1 MLSQILL
8 LLVAIAT
15 GYQLF
20 SLVCAWLFARWQRRE
35 LARPRRPD
43 AALPGVTMLKPLCGA
58 VPETYD
64 NLASTCRLDYP
75 KLQIVFGVADANDP
89 VIAIV
94 KRLQRDFPE
103 VDVELVVSAER
114 IGSNAKVSNLHN
126 MLQRAKHDVLVI
138 ADGDIR
144 TPRDYLRVL
153 VPYLDDPQTGLVT
166 CMYRGLGSRT
176 LANRIE
182 ALFIN
187 TDFGPMVTVARQV
200 ERMGYAFGATIC
212 IRRALFEDMGGFRA
226 IADHLA
232 DDFQLGSMVVERGL
246 ASVLSPV
253 VTETVLDLDTIGEVY
268 AHQLRWA
275 RTYRICRPG
284 GYLASIVTHSTLWVT
299 LYLVAAGFSAG
310 ALQIFAAAIG
320 IRLLAAG
327 LIAHLVLGVRR
338 IWAQLWLVPAKDLFI
353 SSIWVAAFLGRT
365 VQWGGTEFEVATDG
379 RMMPVAPAGDEP
391 QADPAPAQHS

>member
-1 MLSQILL
+1 MLTQILL
-8 LLVAIAT
+8 LFVAIAT

-43 AALPGVTMLKPLCGA
+43 ADLPGVTMLKPLCGA

-75 KLQIVFGVADANDP
+75 KLQIVFGVADASDP
-89 VIAIV
+89 AIAIV

-103 VDVELVVSAER
+103 VDVELVVSPDR

-126 MLQRAKHDVLVI
+126 MVQRAKHEVLVI

-144 TPRDYLRVL
+144 APRDYLRTI
-153 VPYLDDPQTGLVT
+153 VPYLDEPQTGLVT
-166 CMYRGLGSRT
+166 CMYRGIGSRT
-176 LANRIE
+176 LANRVE

-212 IRRALFEDMGGFRA
+212 IRRELFEKMGGFRA

-232 DDFQLGSMVVERGL
+232 DDFQLGAMVVERGL
-246 ASVLSPV
+246 TSVLSPV
-253 VTETVLDLDTIGEVY
+253 VAETVLDLDTMREVY

-284 GYLASIVTHSTLWVT
+284 GYLASIVTHSTLWAT
-299 LYLVAAGFSAG
+299 LYLLAAGFSAG
-310 ALQIFAAAIG
+310 ALQVFAAAVG
-320 IRLLAAG
+320 VRLVAAG
-327 LIAHLVLGVRR
+327 LIAHHVLGMRR
-338 IWAQLWLVPAKDLFI
+338 IWRQLLLVPAKDLFI

-365 VQWGGTEFEVATDG
+365 VQWGGTEFEVAPDG
-379 RMMPVAPAGDEP
+379 RMTPLGANDEP
-391 QADPAPAQHS
+391 QADPAPAQNS

>member
-1 MLSQILL
+1 
-8 LLVAIAT
+8 
-15 GYQLF
+15 
-20 SLVCAWLFARWQRRE
+20 
-35 LARPRRPD
+35 
-43 AALPGVTMLKPLCGA
+43 

-64 NLASTCRLDYP
+64 NLANTCRLDYP
-75 KLQIVFGVADANDP
+75 KLQIVFGVAAADDP
-89 VIAIV
+89 AIAIV

-114 IGSNAKVSNLHN
+114 IGSNAKVSNLSN

-144 TPRDYLRVL
+144 APREYLRAI
-153 VPYLDDPQTGLVT
+153 VPYLEDPRNGMVT
-166 CMYRGLGSRT
+166 CLYRGVATRT

-200 ERMGYAFGATIC
+200 ERMTYAFGATIC
-212 IRRALFEDMGGFRA
+212 VKRETFDRLGGFRA

-232 DDFQLGSMVVERGL
+232 DDYQLGNMAVEAGYQVVL
-246 ASVLSPV
+246 APV
-253 VTETVLDLDTIGEVY
+253 VTETVLDLDSLTEVA

-284 GYLASIVTHSTLWVT
+284 GYLASIVTHSTLWAT
-299 LYLVAAGFSAG
+299 LYLLASGLTPAAW
-310 ALQIFAAAIG
+310 QVFAAALS

-327 LIAHLVLGVRR
+327 CIARFVLGVRSVWR
-338 IWAQLWLVPAKDLFI
+338 DLWLIPAKDLFI
-353 SSIWVAAFLGRT
+353 SSIWVAAFLGQT
-365 VQWGGTEFEVATDG
+365 VRWGGTDFVVSPDG
-379 RMMPVAPAGDEP
+379 RMIPSLDPP
-391 QADPAPAQHS
+391 ADPEPVQNA

>member
-1 MLSQILL
+1 VLTQILL
-8 LLVAIAT
+8 LFVAVAT

-35 LARPRRPD
+35 LARPRRAD
-43 AALPGVTMLKPLCGA
+43 EALPGVTMLKPLCGA

-89 VIAIV
+89 AIAIV
-94 KRLQRDFPE
+94 KRLKSDFPD
-103 VDVELVVSAER
+103 VDVALVVSPDR

-126 MLQRAKHDVLVI
+126 MLQRAKHEVLVI

-144 TPRDYLRVL
+144 APRDYLRVI
-153 VPYLDDPQTGLVT
+153 VPYLEDPQNGLVT
-166 CMYRGLGSRT
+166 CMYRGKGGRT

-187 TDFGPMVTVARQV
+187 TDFGPMITVARQV
-200 ERMGYAFGATIC
+200 ERMTYAFGATIC
-212 IRRALFEDMGGFRA
+212 IKRSVFEELGGFRA

-232 DDFQLGSMVVERGL
+232 DDYQLGNMAVERGYQLVL
-246 ASVLSPV
+246 APV
-253 VTETVLDLDTIGEVY
+253 VAETVLDLDSVSEVFQ
-268 AHQLRWA
+268 HQLRWA

-284 GYLASIVTHSTLWVT
+284 GYLASIVTHSTLWAT
-299 LYLVAAGFSAG
+299 LYLVATGLSSGGFAVWG
-310 ALQIFAAAIG
+310 AAIG

-327 LIAHLVLGVRR
+327 LIARTILGVRGLWR
-338 IWAQLWLVPAKDLFI
+338 QLWLIPAKDLFI
-353 SSIWVAAFLGRT
+353 SSIWVLAFLGQT
-365 VQWGGTEFEVATDG
+365 VRWGGADFVVGADG
-379 RMMPVAPAGDEP
+379 RMMPAPESEGTPEP
-391 QADPAPAQHS
+391 AEYS

>member
-1 MLSQILL
+1 VLSQILL
-8 LLVAIAT
+8 LFVAIAT

-35 LARPRRPD
+35 LARPHRTD
-43 AALPGVTMLKPLCGA
+43 EVLPGVTMLKPLCGA
-58 VPETYD
+58 VPDTYD

-75 KLQIVFGVADANDP
+75 KLQIVFGVADADDP
-89 VIAIV
+89 AIAIV
-94 KRLQRDFPE
+94 KRLQRDFPD
-103 VDVELVVSAER
+103 VDVELVISPER

-144 TPRDYLRVL
+144 APHDYLRTI
-153 VPYLDDPQTGLVT
+153 VPYLDEPQAGLVT
-166 CMYRGLGSRT
+166 CMYRGSAGRT

-200 ERMGYAFGATIC
+200 ERMTYAFGATIC
-212 IRRALFEDMGGFRA
+212 IRRSIFEELGGFRA

-232 DDFQLGSMVVERGL
+232 DDYQLGNMAVQRGYQLVL
-246 ASVLSPV
+246 APV
-253 VTETVLDLDTIGEVY
+253 IAETVLDLDSLSEVFQ
-268 AHQLRWA
+268 HQLRWA

-284 GYLASIVTHSTLWVT
+284 GYLASIVTHSTLWAT
-299 LYLVAAGFSAG
+299 LYLLATGLSAG
-310 ALQIFAAAIG
+310 GFAVSGAAVG
-320 IRLLAAG
+320 VRLLAAG
-327 LIAHLVLGVRR
+327 LIAHFVLGVRH
-338 IWAQLWLVPAKDLFI
+338 IWRELWMVPAKDLFI

-365 VQWGGTEFEVATDG
+365 VRWGGADFVVAQDG
-379 RMMPVAPAGDEP
+379 RMMPAPEP
-391 QADPAPAQHS
+391 QGAPEPLQNS